1 MTCRRFHALPAVV
14 AVMACLSGM
23 WGCQAEKGASADY
36 DRMVAQIPSNAQ
48 IAAPGLPGAAILA
61 MIKPFQDCAFASYVK
76 ARIGKKGFSFEA
88 AKSACT
94 ACSSLLEPF
103 REHVYERTEDK
114 EYAEELADMVEAHAV
129 KVMEEASARA
139 R

>member
-36 DRMVAQIPSNAQ
+36 DRMVAQIPSNVQ
-48 IAAPGLPGAAILA
+48 IAAPGSPGAAVLA
-61 MIKPFQDCAFASYVK
+61 MIKPFQDCAFAFYVK
-76 ARIGKKGFSFEA
+76 ARVGMKGFSSEA
-88 AKSACT
+88 AKSACA

-114 EYAEELADMVEAHAV
+114 EYAEELADMVEARTMRV
-129 KVMEEASARA
+129 IEEASARV

>member
-1 MTCRRFHALPAVV
+1 MTCRRFHALPAAM
-14 AVMACLSGM
+14 AVMVCLSGM

-36 DRMVAQIPSNAQ
+36 DRMVAQVPSPGL
-48 IAAPGLPGAAILA
+48 IAAPGSPGAAILA
-61 MIKPFQDCAFASYVK
+61 MIKPFQDCAFASYVQ
-76 ARIGKKGFSFEA
+76 ARVGKKGFSPEA
-88 AKSACT
+88 AKSSCV

-114 EYAEELADMVEAHAV
+114 EYAEELADMVEIRTM